1 MATDGPLRKSDGVML
16 AGRFYSW
23 EDFDVTP
30 NEQVRPMLA
39 QERKRAERRAG
50 KKAEKAKEQADT
62 QAERL
67 ERLKASADAKAPRW
81 MKREWGWTWHVYDPE
96 HRGFV
101 DTGLKPGPRGLGYPP
116 TEEAA

>member
-39 QERKRAERRAG
+39 QERKRAERRAE

-62 QAERL
+62 EAERL
-67 ERLKASADAKAPRW
+67 ERLKASSADAKAPRW
-81 MKREWGWTWHVYDPE
+81 MMQNGVWTWHVYDAE
-96 HRGFV
+96 QKGFV
-101 DTGLKPGPRGLGYPP
+101 DTGLKPG
-116 TEEAA
+116 